1 MEISFET
8 MVLKQEKILELQLAI
23 SQALGLM
30 YILEDH
36 LLYEN
41 KLLGESINI
50 LQSTIKSN

>member
-23 SQALGLM
+23 SQALSLM

-50 LQSTIKSN
+50 IQSTLK